1 MGVEVLLDELPR
13 ADGGVVVSPRLQLA
27 EHEHHGVPLVEEAT
41 MPHEAP
47 QVGGPVDEIVI
58 FDDLERAIKTGVVFS
73 I

>member
-41 MPHEAP
+41 MPHEP
-47 QVGGPVDEIVI
+47 PEITRAVNKI
-58 FDDLERAIKTGVVFS
+58 VVFDDLERAVETGVVFP